1 MENNTITSL
10 VVDERVGLA
19 DLVQQAHDIVQ
30 SVTQVLADYAEHG
43 QGVEVQRALFGGL
56 YLAEQAQK
64 LLERA
69 TVLTPS
75 PSHEMTGGQS

>member
-1 MENNTITSL
+1 MENNTITGL
-10 VVDERVGLA
+10 IVDERVSLA

-30 SVTQVLADYAEHG
+30 SVAQVLADHAEHG
-43 QGVEVQRALFGGL
+43 QGVEVQRALFGDL

-69 TVLTPS
+69 TVLTP
-75 PSHEMTGGQS
+75 PRSHETTGAQS